1 MAGRFASPV
10 LPGEE
15 LVVRM
20 WEIESGAAFQ
30 TVRADGTVVFDA
42 GRFTL
47 S

>member
-1 MAGRFASPV
+1 MSGRFASPV

-15 LVVRM
+15 LVVRA
-20 WEIESGAAFQ
+20 WSLDDGAAFQ

-42 GRFTL
+42 GRFTF